1 MRDTIQEIV
10 RIEATVGRTGS
21 GSSSACLR
29 VDLACILGF
38 PKGSACHRACSASQ
52 HLLSCSRI
60 KGSARGVIEPPAAT
74 KTTPHR
80 KWQPW
85 DTAFC
90 LFRRAPEETWSD
102 PAHSGW
108 GRPHPGLR
116 AMVPDRHA
124 AKRQAQLGGLSAA
137 CAAQVD
143 RDGERYGAVHACP
156 GSALAARWGRA
167 RHRRGWPPP
176 SMTDGTGWSKP
187 GNGAHCAGMGGGA
200 CPANATNPMRSRASS
215 AAAGPEVGVQRPVQ
229 VVREERSTTAS

>member
-80 KWQPW
+80 KWRPW
-85 DTAFC
+85 DTRFAC
-90 LFRRAPEETWSD
+90 SGRHPRRRGATRLT
-102 PAHSGW
+102 A
-108 GRPHPGLR
+108 
-116 AMVPDRHA
+116 
-124 AKRQAQLGGLSAA
+124 
-137 CAAQVD
+137 
-143 RDGERYGAVHACP
+143 DGDVRTPVF
-156 GSALAARWGRA
+156 ARWYRIGTLPNGKRNWEDCLPPALPRWIGMVSVTALFMHA
-167 RHRRGWPPP
+167 RDQL
-176 SMTDGTGWSKP
+176 SQP
-187 GNGAHCAGMGGGA
+187 GGVVLVIVGGGHHH
-200 CPANATNPMRSRASS
+200 R
-215 AAAGPEVGVQRPVQ
+215 
-229 VVREERSTTAS
+229 